1 MIQDPIRRLEAIMA
15 RLREEN
21 GCPWDREQ
29 THRSLRPYLIEEAY
43 EVVEAI
49 DLEDPAKI
57 REELGD
63 VLLQVVFHAQV
74 SREKGGFNLDD
85 IANEICEKMVRRHPH
100 VFGDVEVEGVAGVL
114 DNWQR
119 IKQEEKGGETPKT
132 ASALAGITQ
141 GLPALQRAEKIQSR
155 AAKSGFD
162 WPSFHG
168 PLDKVSEEL
177 NELLE
182 VWRGRAQEKE
192 TPDLERMEEE
202 FGDVLFSLVNV
213 ARFLGVHPELAL
225 NRTVDKF
232 IRRFQGMERL
242 AAEEGKTLSS
252 MDLLEMDGLWD
263 KMKEQ
268 EVRANRVK

>member
-74 SREKGGFNLDD
+74 SRENGGFNLDD
-85 IANEICEKMVRRHPH
+85 IAYEICEKMVRRHPH

-168 PLDKVSEEL
+168 PLDKVSEEI

-192 TPDLERMEEE
+192 TPDPERMEEE